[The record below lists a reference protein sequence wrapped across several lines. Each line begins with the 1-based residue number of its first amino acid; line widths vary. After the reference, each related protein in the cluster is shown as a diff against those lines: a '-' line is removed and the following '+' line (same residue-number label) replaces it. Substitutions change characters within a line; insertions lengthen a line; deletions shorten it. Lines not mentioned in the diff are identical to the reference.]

1 MNDDS
6 IFSVDSVVSGDVYY
20 DSNYPPNNW
29 GVQQL
34 LIWNKA
40 ENHWSDNYWLAPD
53 SMQGE
58 FILKF
63 DQPRIVH
70 TITIVNTHNSVWQD
84 RGTNEFK
91 VTKIYFN

>member
-1 MNDDS
+1 MD
-6 IFSVDSVVSGDVYY
+6 G
-20 DSNYPPNNW
+20 NYPSDNW

-40 ENHWSDNYWLAPD
+40 ENHWSDNYWLAPNKK
-53 SMQGE
+53 QGE

-63 DQPRIVH
+63 DQPRIVD

>member
-6 IFSVDSVVSGDVYY
+6 IFSVDSVVSGDVYH
-20 DSNYPPNNW
+20 DSNYPADNW

-58 FILKF
+58 FVLKF

>member
-1 MNDDS
+1 M
-6 IFSVDSVVSGDVYY
+6 
-20 DSNYPPNNW
+20 DSNSPSDTW

-58 FILKF
+58 FVLKF

-70 TITIVNTHNSVWQD
+70 TITIVNTHNSAWQD

-91 VTKIYFN
+91 VLKIYFHGRNVII